1 MRQKLKYLIPPAL
14 LITAVVIFM
23 FLKATRPEAPPV
35 EEEQRRWPVAALN
48 VQIEQRSPSIRLF
61 GQIDTQ
67 ALTSI
72 RARSA
77 GDVDQV
83 LVQSGDSVRQGELLI
98 QIDPLDAQADRNL
111 KFAEREDLLAQQTQ
125 RLAQFEADKRSL
137 AQDRELLTLAERQLE
152 RNRQL
157 AQSNRVSTRDVEIAE
172 QALRQQ
178 RLSLLQRELAVEQ
191 HPSRL
196 QQLEAS
202 LKRVESQLQ
211 IAERNLAA
219 TQLVAPEEGRVV
231 EVFVAQGDRVT
242 ANTMMATL
250 VVPSRIELMATLPLR
265 FVSTARSFLAD
276 DIPITAESMVD
287 GVYYQF
293 QLDRFAAQTDRSAS
307 MTGYFRLT
315 SGDATQLPLG
325 RFIEARMNLPTQ
337 EPNIWIPTS
346 ALYGRDRI
354 YRIEN
359 DRLQAVTVSLLG
371 EYELQGQPGFLV
383 QTEQLTIGD
392 QVLASRLP
400 QAVEGLAVEVIDEY
414 SAGSDL

>member
-1 MRQKLKYLIPPAL
+1 MRHKLKYLIPPAL
-14 LITAVVIFM
+14 IIFAVLIFM
-23 FLKATRPEAPPV
+23 LLKATRPEAPPV

-48 VQIEQRSPSIRLF
+48 IQIEELSPTIRLF
-61 GQIDTQ
+61 GQINTE

-77 GDVDQV
+77 GDIDQV
-83 LVQSGDSVRQGELLI
+83 MVQSGDSVDQGELLI
-98 QIDPLDAQADRNL
+98 QIDPLDAQAERDL
-111 KFAEREDLLAQQTQ
+111 KFAEREDLLAQKSQ
-125 RLAQFEADKRSL
+125 RLAQFESDKRSL
-137 AQDRELLTLAERQLE
+137 TQDRELVTLAERQLE

-178 RLSLLQRELAVEQ
+178 RLTLFQKELAVEQ

-219 TQLVAPEEGRVV
+219 TQLTAPEAGRVV
-231 EVFVAQGDRVT
+231 EVMVAQGDRVS
-242 ANTMMATL
+242 ANTVMATL

-265 FVSTARSFLAD
+265 YVAKARSLLAD
-276 DIPITAESMVD
+276 NTPITVEALVD
-287 GVYYQF
+287 GVSYQF
-293 QLDRFAAQTDRSAS
+293 ELDRFAAQTDRSAS

-325 RFIEARMNLPTQ
+325 RFIEARMSLPTL
-337 EPNIWIPTS
+337 EPSIWIPTS

-354 YRIEN
+354 YQIDNE
-359 DRLQAVTVSLLG
+359 RLHAITVNLLG
-371 EYELQGQPGFLV
+371 EYEQQGRPGFLV
-383 QTEQLTIGD
+383 QTDQLKDGD
-392 QVLASRLP
+392 QVLANRLP